1 MKLFQQRPCIDVR
14 GYHQTQALSGEF
26 IEQAFLTLAADDQR
40 LREQLAGWRLI
51 VDQTGGEAGDQ
62 RLADGLAGAVHA
74 LQ

>member
-1 MKLFQQRPCIDVR
+1 M
-14 GYHQTQALSGEF
+14 SGEF